1 MTNEEYFGMIAAA
14 LNAVIDG
21 CARYSQK
28 NPNARYTDPTG
39 KELPIS
45 FAIDIARKHAKMLEQ
60 VASGEGADGNARTD
74 D

>member
-1 MTNEEYFGMIAAA
+1 MTNEEYFGMIASA

-28 NPNARYTDPTG
+28 NPNAKYTDPTG

-45 FAIDIARKHAKMLEQ
+45 FAIDIARKHAKMLKE
-60 VASGEGADGNARTD
+60 VAGGASND
-74 D
+74 

>member
-1 MTNEEYFGMIAAA
+1 MTNEEYFGIIASA

-28 NPNARYTDPTG
+28 NPNAKYTDSTG

-45 FAIDIARKHAKMLEQ
+45 FAIDIARKHAKMLKE
-60 VASGEGADGNARTD
+60 VASGEEADKNARTD